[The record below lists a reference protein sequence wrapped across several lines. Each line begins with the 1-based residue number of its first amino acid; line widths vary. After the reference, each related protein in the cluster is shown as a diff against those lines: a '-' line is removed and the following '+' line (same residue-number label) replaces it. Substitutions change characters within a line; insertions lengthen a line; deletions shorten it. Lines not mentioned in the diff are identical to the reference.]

1 MDIVKN
7 KADCCGCY
15 ACYNICPVNA
25 IDMCSDEEG
34 FWYPVILQD
43 RCINCQQCEKVCP
56 TYNKPDSFSAK
67 SAFGCYANNEEELMS
82 SSSGGVFSVM
92 ARKILS
98 CGGIVCGAAFNEDM
112 EVVHTI
118 IDKENDLSK
127 IKGTKYVQSR
137 IGNVYFELEQYL
149 EKGKQ
154 VLFSGTPCQVAGLKS
169 YLKKEYENLL
179 CIDLICHGVPSPEI
193 WKRYL
198 REILN
203 GTKAKYVTFRN
214 KKKGISNIT
223 LDYELENGEVI
234 QERYSESLYIKG
246 FIQNLYL
253 RPSCFKCNFKGTD
266 RCSDMTIGD
275 FWAMR
280 EYHPDEYQENGVSA
294 VIIHSEKAEKLF
306 SKVSADMKVV
316 QATPD
321 EIGCWNECLF
331 ASVQPNS
338 KRGDFFSSLSCYT
351 VFESIE
357 KFTISTDQHRNK
369 SGGGFILKVKSKIK
383 NLLK

>member
-56 TYNKPDSFSAK
+56 TYNKPDIFSAK

-214 KKKGISNIT
+214 KKMGISNIT

>member
-1 MDIVKN
+1 M
-7 KADCCGCY
+7 
-15 ACYNICPVNA
+15 
-25 IDMCSDEEG
+25 
-34 FWYPVILQD
+34 
-43 RCINCQQCEKVCP
+43 
-56 TYNKPDSFSAK
+56 
-67 SAFGCYANNEEELMS
+67 
-82 SSSGGVFSVM
+82 
-92 ARKILS
+92 
-98 CGGIVCGAAFNEDM
+98 
-112 EVVHTI
+112 
-118 IDKENDLSK
+118 
-127 IKGTKYVQSR
+127 
-137 IGNVYFELEQYL
+137 
-149 EKGKQ
+149 
-154 VLFSGTPCQVAGLKS
+154 
-169 YLKKEYENLL
+169 
-179 CIDLICHGVPSPEI
+179 PSPEI

-223 LDYELENGEVI
+223 LDYELENGEII

-280 EYHPDEYQENGVSA
+280 EYHPNEYQENGVSA

-357 KFTISTDQHRNK
+357 KFTVSTDQHRNK

>member
-15 ACYNICPVNA
+15 ACHNICPVNA

-56 TYNKPDSFSAK
+56 TYNKPDIFSAK

>member
-56 TYNKPDSFSAK
+56 TYNKPDIFSAK

-306 SKVSADMKVV
+306 FKVSADMKVV

>member
-43 RCINCQQCEKVCP
+43 KCINCRQCEIVCP
-56 TYNKPDSFSAK
+56 AINQPDVFPMK

-82 SSSGGVFSVM
+82 SSSGGVSAII
-92 ARKILS
+92 AREILS
-98 CGGIVCGAAFNEDM
+98 CGGIVCGASFNEDM

-118 IDKENDLSK
+118 IDSENDLGK

-137 IGNVYFELEQYL
+137 IGNAHSELEQYL
-149 EKGKQ
+149 KKGKQ
-154 VLFSGTPCQVAGLKS
+154 VLFSGTPCQVAGLKA
-169 YLKKEYENLL
+169 YLKKEYENLF
-179 CIDLICHGVPSPEI
+179 CIDLICHGVPSPEV

-198 REILN
+198 IEISS
-203 GTKAKYVTFRN
+203 GAKVKYVTFRN
-214 KKKGISNIT
+214 KTKGVSNIT
-223 LDYELENGEVI
+223 IDYKLENGEVI

-253 RPSCFKCNFKGTD
+253 RPSCFKCNFKGTN

-294 VIIHSEKAEKLF
+294 VIIHNEKAEKLF
-306 SKVSADMKVV
+306 RKASADMRVV

-331 ASVQPNS
+331 TSVQPNS
-338 KRGDFFSSLSCYT
+338 KRGEFFSSLSNYK

-357 KFTISTDQHRNK
+357 KFTASPDQQINK
-369 SGGGFILKVKSKIK
+369 PGVGFILKVKSTKK